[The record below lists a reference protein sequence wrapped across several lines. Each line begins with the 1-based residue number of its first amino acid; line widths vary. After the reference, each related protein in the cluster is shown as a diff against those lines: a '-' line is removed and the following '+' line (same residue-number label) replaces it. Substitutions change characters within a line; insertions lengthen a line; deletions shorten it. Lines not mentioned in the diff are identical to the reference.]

1 MFISGSKSFFGVK
14 PGLDG
19 GAGAAHGLDTA
30 FLTQVEAERAAYAG
44 TDALQTDETSG
55 AQQDRV
61 QRQTLFDSIK
71 QRRQTIQLAAEFLW
85 PSTDPANAPTRREFG
100 LPPSQ
105 PYLS

>member
-44 TDALQTDETSG
+44 TDALQTNETSG

-71 QRRQTIQLAAEFLW
+71 QRRQTIQLAANFSG
-85 PSTDPANAPTRREFG
+85 PRPTQRTPPRAANSASPRTSPT
-100 LPPSQ
+100 
-105 PYLS
+105 